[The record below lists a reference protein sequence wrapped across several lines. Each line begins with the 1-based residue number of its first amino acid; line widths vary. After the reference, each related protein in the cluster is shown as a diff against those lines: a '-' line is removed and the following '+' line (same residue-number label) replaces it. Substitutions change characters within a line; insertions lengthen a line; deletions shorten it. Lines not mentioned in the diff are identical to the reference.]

1 MSMSVRLGVGGAV
14 LALVG
19 LLSASGVVAAQ
30 AGDASDSVSADA
42 HWCC

>member
-19 LLSASGVVAAQ
+19 LLSASGVAAAP
-30 AGDASDSVSADA
+30 AGGRSDSISADA